1 MRRLRTMLNSEKMI
15 ASLDQQDLAHA
26 EKYFQKA
33 LKEDDADS
41 LIALGEYLESI
52 GFLPHAKRI
61 YLQLADDYPE
71 LNINLAQIAAEDDAI
86 EEAFLYLDKVSKDS
100 PNYLSALL
108 VMADLYDMEGLTEVA
123 REKLLQAVGISPEP
137 LVIFGLAE
145 IDMSLQHFKEAI
157 DYYAQLDNRQ
167 ILELTGISTYQ
178 RIGRAYASLGKF
190 EAAIEFLEKAV
201 AIEYED
207 ETVFELATLMYDQE
221 NYQKANL
228 YFKQLETINPDYPGY
243 EYGYA
248 LSLHEEHKTSEALR
262 LVQQGLRKNAFDS
275 QLLLLASQLSYE
287 LHDRQNAEN
296 YLLQAKEVAVD
307 DEEILMRL
315 VTLYFDAER
324 FEEVIALN
332 RETID
337 NVLTKWTI
345 AKAYHALEQ
354 EEVALALY
362 NEISADLAENPEFL
376 QDYAYLLREFGQ
388 FHKAIQMATAYL
400 RQVPDDVNMQ
410 DFLDHIKHQQSE

>member
-1 MRRLRTMLNSEKMI
+1 MLNSEKMI

-52 GFLPHAKRI
+52 GFLSHAKRI

-71 LNINLAQIAAEDDAI
+71 LNINLAQIAAEVDAI

-123 REKLLQAVGISPEP
+123 REKLLQAVAISSEP

-145 IDMSLQHFKEAI
+145 IDMSLQYFKEAI

>member
-1 MRRLRTMLNSEKMI
+1 MLNSEKMI
-15 ASLDQQDLAHA
+15 ASLDQKDLAHA

-123 REKLLQAVGISPEP
+123 REKLLQAVAISSEP

-145 IDMSLQHFKEAI
+145 IDMSLQYFKEAI

-315 VTLYFDAER
+315 VPLYFDAER

>member
-1 MRRLRTMLNSEKMI
+1 MLNSEKMI

-123 REKLLQAVGISPEP
+123 REKLLQAVSISPEP

-145 IDMSLQHFKEAI
+145 IDMSLQYFKEAI

-190 EAAIEFLEKAV
+190 EAAVEFLEKAV

-207 ETVFELATLMYDQE
+207 ETVFELATLLYDQE

>member
-1 MRRLRTMLNSEKMI
+1 MLNSEKMI

-123 REKLLQAVGISPEP
+123 REKLLQAVAISSEP

-145 IDMSLQHFKEAI
+145 IDMSLQYFKEAI

-307 DEEILMRL
+307 DEEIFMRL
-315 VTLYFDAER
+315 ATLYFDAER

-345 AKAYHALEQ
+345 AKAYRTLEQ

-400 RQVPDDVNMQ
+400 RQMPDDVNMQ

>member
-1 MRRLRTMLNSEKMI
+1 MLNSEKMI

-400 RQVPDDVNMQ
+400 RQVSDDVNMQ

>member
-1 MRRLRTMLNSEKMI
+1 MLNSEKMI

-108 VMADLYDMEGLTEVA
+108 VMADLYDLEGLTEVA
-123 REKLLQAVGISPEP
+123 REKLLQAVAISSEP

-145 IDMSLQHFKEAI
+145 IDMSLQYFKEAI

-207 ETVFELATLMYDQE
+207 ETVFEFATLMYDQE

>member
-1 MRRLRTMLNSEKMI
+1 MLNSEKMI

-354 EEVALALY
+354 EEGALALY

>member
-1 MRRLRTMLNSEKMI
+1 MLSSEKMI
-15 ASLDQQDLAHA
+15 ASLDQQDLVHA

-33 LKEDDADS
+33 LKEDDAET

-52 GFLPHAKRI
+52 GFLPHAKRL

-71 LNINLAQIAAEDDAI
+71 LNINLAQIAAEDDAM
-86 EEAFLYLDKVSKDS
+86 EEAFLYLDKIPKDS
-100 PNYLSALL
+100 PDYLSALL
-108 VMADLYDMEGLTEVA
+108 VMADLYDMEGLTDVA
-123 REKLLQAVGISPEP
+123 REKLLQAVAISPEP

-145 IDMSLQHFKEAI
+145 IDMSLQYFKEAI
-157 DYYAQLDNRQ
+157 DYYAQLDNRH

-207 ETVFELATLMYDQE
+207 EAVFELATLLYDQE

-228 YFKQLETINPDYPGY
+228 YFKQLETINPDFPGY

-248 LSLHEEHKTSEALR
+248 LSLHEEHKTQEALR
-262 LVQQGLRKNAFDS
+262 LAQQGLRKNAFDS
-275 QLLLLASQLSYE
+275 HLLLLASQLSYE
-287 LHDRQNAEN
+287 LHDSQNAES
-296 YLLQAKEVAVD
+296 YLLQAKEVADD

-315 VTLYFDAER
+315 ATLYFEADR
-324 FEEVIALN
+324 FEDVVALDN
-332 RETID
+332 NTID

-354 EEVALALY
+354 EEKTLSLY
-362 NEISADLAENPEFL
+362 KEIAGDLAENPEFL
-376 QDYAYLLREFGQ
+376 QDYAYLLREFGELT
-388 FHKAIQMATAYL
+388 KAVKVTTNYL
-400 RQVPDDVNMQ
+400 NQVPDDVNMQ
-410 DFLDHIKHQQSE
+410 AFLDHLNDQLSE

>member
-1 MRRLRTMLNSEKMI
+1 MLNSEKMI
-15 ASLDQQDLAHA
+15 ASLDQQDLVHA

-145 IDMSLQHFKEAI
+145 IDMSLQYFKEAI

-315 VTLYFDAER
+315 ATLYFDAER

-362 NEISADLAENPEFL
+362 NEISAVLAENPEFL

>member
-1 MRRLRTMLNSEKMI
+1 MLNSEKMI

-123 REKLLQAVGISPEP
+123 REKLLQAVAISSEP

-145 IDMSLQHFKEAI
+145 IDMSLQYFKEAI

-178 RIGRAYASLGKF
+178 RIGRAYVSLGKF

-207 ETVFELATLMYDQE
+207 ETVFELATLLYDQE

-307 DEEILMRL
+307 DEEIFMRL
-315 VTLYFDAER
+315 ATLYFDAER

>member
-1 MRRLRTMLNSEKMI
+1 MLNSEKMI

-145 IDMSLQHFKEAI
+145 IDMSLQYFKEAI

-207 ETVFELATLMYDQE
+207 ETVFELATLLYDQE

-388 FHKAIQMATAYL
+388 FHKAIQIATAYL

>member
-1 MRRLRTMLNSEKMI
+1 MLNSEKMI

-71 LNINLAQIAAEDDAI
+71 LNINLAQIAAEDEAI

-145 IDMSLQHFKEAI
+145 IDMSLQYFKEAI

-315 VTLYFDAER
+315 ATLYFDAER

-400 RQVPDDVNMQ
+400 RQVSDDVNMQ

>member
-1 MRRLRTMLNSEKMI
+1 MLNSEKMI

-71 LNINLAQIAAEDDAI
+71 LNINLAQIASEDDAI

-145 IDMSLQHFKEAI
+145 IDMSLQYFKEAI

-287 LHDRQNAEN
+287 LHDRPNAEN

-332 RETID
+332 RETIG

>member
-1 MRRLRTMLNSEKMI
+1 MLNSEKMI

-52 GFLPHAKRI
+52 GFLSHAKRI

-123 REKLLQAVGISPEP
+123 REKLLQAVAISSEP

-145 IDMSLQHFKEAI
+145 IDMSLQYFKEAI

-315 VTLYFDAER
+315 VTLYFDVER

>member
-1 MRRLRTMLNSEKMI
+1 MLNSEKMI

-123 REKLLQAVGISPEP
+123 REKLLQAVSISPEP

-145 IDMSLQHFKEAI
+145 IDMSLQYFKEAI

-207 ETVFELATLMYDQE
+207 ETVFELATLLYDQE

-296 YLLQAKEVAVD
+296 YLLQAKEIAVD

>member
-1 MRRLRTMLNSEKMI
+1 MLNSEKMI

-123 REKLLQAVGISPEP
+123 REKLLQAVSISPEP

-145 IDMSLQHFKEAI
+145 IDMSLQYFKEAI

-190 EAAIEFLEKAV
+190 EATIEFLEKAV

-207 ETVFELATLMYDQE
+207 ETVFELATLLYDQE

>member
-1 MRRLRTMLNSEKMI
+1 MLNSEKMI

-123 REKLLQAVGISPEP
+123 REKLLQAVAISSEP

-145 IDMSLQHFKEAI
+145 IDMSLQYFKEAI

-207 ETVFELATLMYDQE
+207 ETVFELATLLYDQE

-315 VTLYFDAER
+315 ATLYFDAER

-354 EEVALALY
+354 EEVALTLY

-388 FHKAIQMATAYL
+388 FHKAIQVATAYL

>member
-1 MRRLRTMLNSEKMI
+1 MLNSEKMI

-52 GFLPHAKRI
+52 GFLSHAKRI

-145 IDMSLQHFKEAI
+145 IDMSLQYFKEAI

>member
-1 MRRLRTMLNSEKMI
+1 MLNSEKMI

-52 GFLPHAKRI
+52 GFLSHAKRI

-123 REKLLQAVGISPEP
+123 REKLLQAVSISPEP

-145 IDMSLQHFKEAI
+145 IDMSLQYFKEAI

>member
-1 MRRLRTMLNSEKMI
+1 MLNSEKMI

-52 GFLPHAKRI
+52 GFLSHAKRI

-123 REKLLQAVGISPEP
+123 REKLLQAVAISSEP

-145 IDMSLQHFKEAI
+145 IDMSLQYFKEAI

-287 LHDRQNAEN
+287 LHDSQNAEN

-345 AKAYHALEQ
+345 AKAYHVLEQ

>member
-1 MRRLRTMLNSEKMI
+1 MLNSEKMI

-108 VMADLYDMEGLTEVA
+108 VMADLYDLEGLTEVA
-123 REKLLQAVGISPEP
+123 REKLLQAVAISSEP

-145 IDMSLQHFKEAI
+145 IDMSLQYFKEAI

-228 YFKQLETINPDYPGY
+228 YFKQLKTINPDYPGY

>member
-1 MRRLRTMLNSEKMI
+1 MLNSEKMI
-15 ASLDQQDLAHA
+15 VSLDQQDLAHA

-145 IDMSLQHFKEAI
+145 IDMSLQYFKEAI

>member
-1 MRRLRTMLNSEKMI
+1 MLNSEKMI

-123 REKLLQAVGISPEP
+123 REKLLQAVSISPEP

-145 IDMSLQHFKEAI
+145 IDMSLQYFKEAI

-207 ETVFELATLMYDQE
+207 ETVFELATLLYDQE

-354 EEVALALY
+354 EVALALY

>member
-1 MRRLRTMLNSEKMI
+1 MLNSEKMI
-15 ASLDQQDLAHA
+15 ASLDQQDLAYA

-123 REKLLQAVGISPEP
+123 REKLLQAVSISPEP

-145 IDMSLQHFKEAI
+145 IDMSLQYFKEAI

-207 ETVFELATLMYDQE
+207 ETVFELATLLYDQE

>member
-1 MRRLRTMLNSEKMI
+1 MLNSEKMI

-123 REKLLQAVGISPEP
+123 REKLLQAVSISPEP

-145 IDMSLQHFKEAI
+145 IDMSLQYFKEAI

-207 ETVFELATLMYDQE
+207 ETVFELATLLYDQE

>member
-1 MRRLRTMLNSEKMI
+1 MLNSEKMI

-41 LIALGEYLESI
+41 LIALGEYLETI

-123 REKLLQAVGISPEP
+123 REKLLQAVAISSEP

-145 IDMSLQHFKEAI
+145 IDMSLQYFKEAI

-207 ETVFELATLMYDQE
+207 ETVFELATLLYDQE

-315 VTLYFDAER
+315 ATLYFDAER

>member
-1 MRRLRTMLNSEKMI
+1 MLNSEKMI

-307 DEEILMRL
+307 DDEILMRL

>member
-1 MRRLRTMLNSEKMI
+1 MLNSEKMI

-123 REKLLQAVGISPEP
+123 REKLLQAVSISPEP

-145 IDMSLQHFKEAI
+145 IDMSLQYFKEAI

-332 RETID
+332 RETIG

>member
-1 MRRLRTMLNSEKMI
+1 MLNSEKMI

-145 IDMSLQHFKEAI
+145 IDMSLQYFKEAI

-207 ETVFELATLMYDQE
+207 EAVFELATLLYDQE

-248 LSLHEEHKTSEALR
+248 LSLHEEHKTPEALR

-315 VTLYFDAER
+315 VPLYFDAER

>member
-1 MRRLRTMLNSEKMI
+1 MLNSEKMI

-52 GFLPHAKRI
+52 GFLSHAKRI

-86 EEAFLYLDKVSKDS
+86 EEAFLYLNKVSKDS

-123 REKLLQAVGISPEP
+123 REKLLQAVAISSEP

-145 IDMSLQHFKEAI
+145 IDMSLQYFKEAI

>member
-1 MRRLRTMLNSEKMI
+1 MLNSEKMI

-52 GFLPHAKRI
+52 GFLSHAKRI

-123 REKLLQAVGISPEP
+123 REKLLQAVAISSEP

-145 IDMSLQHFKEAI
+145 IDMSLQYFKEAI

-345 AKAYHALEQ
+345 AKAYHVLEQ

>member
-1 MRRLRTMLNSEKMI
+1 MLNSEKMI

-41 LIALGEYLESI
+41 LIVLGEYLESI

-145 IDMSLQHFKEAI
+145 IDMSLQYFKEAI

>member
-145 IDMSLQHFKEAI
+145 IDMSLQYFKEAI